1 MPNATQII
9 FRRAKRARDS
19 GMIVQPSRNT
29 KLLTEDP
36 LIPAPTHGRRMSV
49 YFSMV
54 DPTLP
59 STKKNG
65 ELTVILTMN
74 RLCVCVH
81 AHVERY
87 HCTKPSECT
96 HLIKIVWSL
105 EGIHDDSSPLKTLKC
120 VPVVTDHGL
129 Q

>member
-1 MPNATQII
+1 
-9 FRRAKRARDS
+9 
-19 GMIVQPSRNT
+19 MIVQPSGNT

-49 YFSMV
+49 YFLMI
-54 DPTLP
+54 DPTLS

-65 ELTVILTMN
+65 GFIVIHTIS
-74 RLCVCVH
+74 RLCVY

-87 HCTKPSECT
+87 QYTKLSECINP
-96 HLIKIVWSL
+96 IKIVRGL
-105 EGIHDDSSPLKTLKC
+105 EGIRDYNLPFETLKC
-120 VPVVTDHGL
+120 VLIAADHGV

>member
-1 MPNATQII
+1 MPNATPII
-9 FRRAKRARDS
+9 FKRAKRASDS
-19 GMIVQPSRNT
+19 GMIVQLSRNT

-65 ELTVILTMN
+65 ELTVIHTMS

-87 HCTKPSECT
+87 HHPKPSECT
-96 HLIKIVWSL
+96 NLIKVIWSL
-105 EGIHDDSSPLKTLKC
+105 EGIHDDSSPFETLEC
-120 VPVVTDHGL
+120 VLVVADHGL